1 MRLELARYRKG
12 LGTEMEWAIGIVS
25 VFIGL
30 WLMFKLV
37 KEDDKH
43 EKSLDE
49 NFDMDEQYED
59 THSIEDG
66 ED

>member
-1 MRLELARYRKG
+1 
-12 LGTEMEWAIGIVS
+12 MEWAIGIVS
-25 VFIGL
+25 AVIGL

-37 KEDDKH
+37 KKYDKH
-43 EKSLDE
+43 EMNLDE

>member
-25 VFIGL
+25 AVIGL

-37 KEDDKH
+37 KKYDKH
-43 EKSLDE
+43 EMNFDE

-59 THSIEDG
+59 THSIEEG

>member
-1 MRLELARYRKG
+1 MRLELARYRKD

-25 VFIGL
+25 AVIGL

-37 KEDDKH
+37 KKDDKH
-43 EKSLDE
+43 EMSLDE
-49 NFDMDEQYED
+49 YFGIDEQYED
-59 THSIEDG
+59 THSIDDG

>member
-25 VFIGL
+25 AVIGL
-30 WLMFKLV
+30 WIVFKLV
-37 KEDDKH
+37 KDDDKH
-43 EKSLDE
+43 GMSLDE
-49 NFDMDEQYED
+49 YFGRDEQYED

>member
-12 LGTEMEWAIGIVS
+12 LGTEMGLAIGIVS
-25 VFIGL
+25 AVIGL

-37 KEDDKH
+37 KKDDKH
-43 EKSLDE
+43 EMSLDE
-49 NFDMDEQYED
+49 YFGMDEQYED

>member
-1 MRLELARYRKG
+1 
-12 LGTEMEWAIGIVS
+12 MEWAIGIVS

>member
-1 MRLELARYRKG
+1 
-12 LGTEMEWAIGIVS
+12 MEWAIGIVS
-25 VFIGL
+25 AVIGL
-30 WLMFKLV
+30 WIMFKLV
-37 KEDDKH
+37 KKDDKH
-43 EKSLDE
+43 EMSLDE